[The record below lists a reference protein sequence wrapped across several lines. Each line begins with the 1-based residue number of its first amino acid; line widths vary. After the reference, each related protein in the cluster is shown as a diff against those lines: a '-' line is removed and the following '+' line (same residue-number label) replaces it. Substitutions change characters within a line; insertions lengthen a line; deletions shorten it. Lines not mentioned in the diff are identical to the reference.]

1 MEKQARHRPRRNYPD
16 AKRLVLDPDIV
27 NCPICS
33 QALKARRNW
42 HSRKT
47 IQTLNGPLFVA
58 GKTKECVSPTCCNY
72 HKRYYASRVWLYSLP
87 GSTYGLDVLAWIG
100 WQHEHEHRQLVE
112 IQRELNQRGIAVNER
127 NVGKLYRQFLALLSA
142 TSENAQ
148 ESLAKTVQEY
158 GGLIWAIDAL
168 EPEGSCG
175 WLYVLY
181 EVLSGKPVAA
191 LQGERIDQKDLE
203 DWLHPY
209 HGLQLPVLATLSDGE
224 RTIMA
229 AFKTCWPEAP
239 HQRCQ
244 VHFLNNLA
252 EDVLDYDDELR
263 KNMRQDL
270 GGLPKVPTKLRSDA
284 EPPFSTQ
291 LPPVETRN
299 SSK

>member
-1 MEKQARHRPRRNYPD
+1 MEKLARHRPHREYPNARR
-16 AKRLVLDPDIV
+16 LILDPDIEI
-27 NCPICS
+27 CPLCG

-58 GKTKECVSPTCCNY
+58 GKTKECINATCGNY
-72 HKRYYASRVWLYSLP
+72 QKRYYAGRVWLYSLP
-87 GSTYGLDVLAWIG
+87 GSSYGLDVLAWIG

-112 IQRELNQRGIAVNER
+112 IQRLLNQRGIAVNER

-142 TSENAQ
+142 SSENVRG
-148 ESLAKTVQEY
+148 SLEKTVQEY
-158 GGLIWAIDAL
+158 GGLIWAVDGL
-168 EPEGSCG
+168 RPEGPSG

-181 EVLSGKPVAA
+181 EVQSGKPVAA
-191 LQGERIDQKDLE
+191 IQGERIDQGDLE
-203 DWLHPY
+203 TWLRPY
-209 HGLQLPVLATLSDGE
+209 QSLQLPVLATLSDGE
-224 RTIMA
+224 SSLVA
-229 AFKTCWPEAP
+229 AFKACWPEVP

-244 VHFLNNLA
+244 AHFLNNLA

-270 GGLPKVPTKLRSDA
+270 GGLPKVPTEQPPQTA
-284 EPPFSTQ
+284 PPFSADPT
-291 LPPVETRN
+291 PPETPN

>member
-1 MEKQARHRPRRNYPD
+1 MEKQARHRPHREYPD
-16 AKRLVLDPDIV
+16 AKRLVLDPDIGS
-27 NCPICS
+27 CPICGR
-33 QALKARRNW
+33 ALKARRNW

-58 GKTKECVSPTCCNY
+58 GKTKECVNSACRNY
-72 HKRYYASRVWLYSLP
+72 QKRYYAGRVWLYSLP

-112 IQRELNQRGIAVNER
+112 IQHQLNQRGIAVNER

-142 TSENAQ
+142 TSENARG
-148 ESLAKTVQEY
+148 SLEETVQEY
-158 GGLIWAIDAL
+158 GGLIWAVDAL
-168 EPEGSCG
+168 QPEGPCG

-181 EVLSGKPVAA
+181 EVLSGKPIAA
-191 LQGERIDQKDLE
+191 LQGERIDQGDLE
-203 DWLHPY
+203 TWLRPY
-209 HGLQLPVLATLSDGE
+209 QTLQLPVLATLSDGE
-224 RTIMA
+224 STIVA
-229 AFKTCWPEAP
+229 AFKACWPEVP

-244 VHFLNNLA
+244 AHFLNNLA

-270 GGLPKVPTKLRSDA
+270 GGLPKVPTEQRPETD
-284 EPPFSTQ
+284 PPFSMSPT
-291 LPPVETRN
+291 PAETAN

>member
-1 MEKQARHRPRRNYPD
+1 MEKLARHRPHREYPD
-16 AKRLVLDPDIV
+16 AKRLILEPDIES
-27 NCPICS
+27 CPICG

-58 GKTKECVSPTCCNY
+58 GKTKECVTLTCRNY
-72 HKRYYASRVWLYSLP
+72 QKRYYAGRVWLYSLP

-112 IQRELNQRGIAVNER
+112 IQRLLNQRGIAVNER

-142 TSENAQ
+142 TSENARD
-148 ESLAKTVQEY
+148 SLEQTAREY
-158 GGLIWAIDAL
+158 GGLIWAVDAL
-168 EPEGSCG
+168 QPEGSCG
-175 WLYVLY
+175 LLYVLY

-191 LQGERIDQKDLE
+191 LQGERIDQSDLE
-203 DWLHPY
+203 NWMRPY
-209 HGLQLPVLATLSDGE
+209 QTLQLPVLATLSDGE
-224 RTIMA
+224 STLVA
-229 AFKTCWPEAP
+229 AFKTCWSGVP

-263 KNMRQDL
+263 QNMRQDL
-270 GGLPKVPTKLRSDA
+270 GGLPKVPTEQRPETD
-284 EPPFSTQ
+284 PPFFTKPTPTEIPS
-291 LPPVETRN
+291 
-299 SSK
+299 